1 MPPRTRRALRGK
13 QDETL
18 ATPAASTQMGIIGPT
33 NRANA
38 SRPEPPLGP
47 DLDDSD
53 HQCPGDGAMSAAG
66 QKMKLGR
73 TLSSCVRT
81 YETARV
87 LS

>member
-1 MPPRTRRALRGK
+1 MPPRTWQALRGE
-13 QDETL
+13 QVETL
-18 ATPAASTQMGIIGPT
+18 ATPAASTQIGVIGPT

-47 DLDDSD
+47 DLDVSD
-53 HQCPGDGAMSAAG
+53 HRCPGDGAMSAAG
-66 QKMKLGR
+66 HKIKMER

-81 YETARV
+81 HETARV